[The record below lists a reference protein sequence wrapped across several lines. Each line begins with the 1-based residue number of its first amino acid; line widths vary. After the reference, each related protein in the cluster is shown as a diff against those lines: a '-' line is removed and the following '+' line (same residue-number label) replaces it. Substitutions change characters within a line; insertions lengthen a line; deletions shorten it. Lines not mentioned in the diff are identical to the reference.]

1 MAAGTETA
9 TEAQTEQKGGFP
21 PFEPEHFPSQL
32 LWLAISFGAIYLFV
46 SKVFVRRVGGTIA
59 ERADR
64 IARDLDEASAAKAR
78 ADEATAAHAKA
89 LEQARDKA
97 QGIARETRD
106 AMNAASDVKRK
117 AVEADLAA
125 KLASADKQIAARKT
139 AAMANVNAIAHETA
153 AAIVGRLTGQPAS
166 SAELSSALSAA
177 RKS

>member
-32 LWLAISFGAIYLFV
+32 LWLAITFGAIYLFV

-64 IARDLDEASAAKAR
+64 ISRDLDQASAAKAR

-89 LEQARDKA
+89 LAEARDKA

-106 AMNAASDVKRK
+106 AMNAASEARRK
-117 AVEADLAA
+117 TVEADLSA
-125 KLASADKQIAARKT
+125 KLAASDKEIATRK
-139 AAMANVNAIAHETA
+139 AQAMANVSAIAQEAA
-153 AAIVGRLTGQPAS
+153 AAIVARLTGQPPT
-166 SAELSSALSAA
+166 SAEIAA
-177 RKS
+177 VQSPTGKR